1 MSTYYIIKDPLNA
14 GKIRYL
20 LNTWPAPDGGN
31 GTGNTDITTL
41 LNLASGNTIVVD
53 GGASG
58 LTYSG
63 TELFTNSTL
72 SPFRSNFTFRSPIS
86 SDPSYTSHNGLVT
99 FLAANSAVVFAATS
113 ASNITVSNF
122 IFQSTTSGASKLL
135 DFNIASGTVSNCTI
149 IANSS
154 SHTNVIAVRGNGTN
168 MTFSNLTY
176 SGTCNANVILH
187 TNGTL
192 TVSGGNIDASHIASN
207 AAINSSGA
215 NVIVVIDLLTL
226 SGNVSSTSSGFGISV
241 NTDISFTLTNS
252 IIYNFNTSAI
262 ITSNSNSVS
271 IHGNLIYNITNGY
284 GISNGSAGA
293 NIYNNTI
300 HDVTYA
306 SNGYGIYS
314 LASNCTI
321 YNNIIYNVDAMGIYI
336 GGSTSNVYLNTIH
349 DCWNKLAR
357 GKGGIGSGIGLVDS
371 ASGNLI
377 YRNYIYNNFIGISFD
392 IAAGTGANAVF
403 SNLVVNNYISGI
415 DDSADT
421 GINHEMIYNNT
432 VIHNPSYAIG
442 DSTYVGHG
450 ITAHIAAKKV
460 KVINNIV
467 IVYQASGQCDGLS
480 YSRTNDNLIEVISD
494 YNQIY
499 AAVPSAVI
507 GTLDFVLEETM
518 ASWISLLKSSGNN
531 KIHGLDGTVDSVEA
545 HSSDADPKLISSSDF
560 HLSGASPC
568 INAGYDLGS
577 SYSIDYDGISQ
588 YSSGTYSIGAYA
600 YVGILTISYID
611 NVLLSNISK
620 LYNLTNTIFGKVLGH
635 S

>member
-20 LNTWPAPDGGN
+20 INTWPASNGSN
-31 GTGNTDITTL
+31 GTGNTDITTVM
-41 LNLASGNTIVVD
+41 NITSGNTIIID
-53 GGASG
+53 GGISG

-63 TELFTNSTL
+63 TELFTNSTI
-72 SPFRSNFTFRSPIS
+72 SPFRSNFTFRPPIS
-86 SDPSYTSHNGLVT
+86 ADPDYSNHNGLVT

-113 ASNITVSNF
+113 ASNITISNF
-122 IFQSTTSGASKLL
+122 IFQSITSGASKLL

-149 IANSS
+149 SANSS
-154 SHTNVIAVRGNGTN
+154 SHTNVIAVRGTGTN
-168 MTFSNLTY
+168 MAFSNLTY

-187 TNGTL
+187 TSGTL
-192 TVSGGNIDASHIASN
+192 TVSGGNIDASHITSN
-207 AAINSSGA
+207 AAINSNGSG
-215 NVIVVIDLLTL
+215 IVVTIDSLTL
-226 SGNVSSTSSGFGISV
+226 SGNTSGAGGGFGV
-241 NTDISFTLTNS
+241 AVGTATSFTLTNS
-252 IIYNFNTSAI
+252 TIYNFNTSAI
-262 ITSNSNSVS
+262 ITSSTNNVS

-284 GISNGSAGA
+284 GINNGSASA

-314 LASNCTI
+314 LASNCVV
-321 YNNIIYNVDAMGIYI
+321 YSNIIYNIDAMGICM
-336 GGSTSNVYLNTIH
+336 GGSANDIYLNTVH

-357 GKGGIGSGIGLVDS
+357 GKGGIGSGIGLVGS
-371 ASGNLI
+371 ASGNLVH
-377 YRNYIYNNFIGISFD
+377 RNYIYNNFVGISLD
-392 IAAGTGANAVF
+392 IVGGTGANAIF

-421 GINHEMIYNNT
+421 GVNHEMIYNNT
-432 VIHNPSYAIG
+432 VIHNPNYAIG

-467 IVYQASGQCDGLS
+467 IVYQVSGQCDGLS

-499 AAVPSAVI
+499 AAVPHAVI
-507 GTLDFVLEETM
+507 GSLDFVLEETM
-518 ASWISLLKSSGNN
+518 TSWIALLKSSGNN
-531 KIHGLDGTVDSVEA
+531 KIHGLDGTVNSVEA
-545 HSSDADPKLISSSDF
+545 HSSDANPKLISSSDL

-588 YSSGTYSIGAYA
+588 YLSGTYSIGAYA
-600 YVGILTISYID
+600 YVGILTISYLD

-620 LYNLTNTIFGKVLGH
+620 LYNLADTAFGKVLGH